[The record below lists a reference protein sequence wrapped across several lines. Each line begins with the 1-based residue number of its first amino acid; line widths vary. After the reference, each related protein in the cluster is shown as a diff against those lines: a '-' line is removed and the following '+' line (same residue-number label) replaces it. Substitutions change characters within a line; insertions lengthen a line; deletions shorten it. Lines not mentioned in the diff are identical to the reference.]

1 MVTVTGWGTTSEGG
15 LGLPNVL
22 HKVTF
27 FIGVVEKTQKDTL
40 GVDDCKLRSYRA
52 RQHDPNHRG
61 KVFNEMIFVKVTL
74 PVVSDED
81 CNAAYGA
88 AG

>member
-40 GVDDCKLRSYRA
+40 GVDDCKL
-52 RQHDPNHRG
+52 
-61 KVFNEMIFVKVTL
+61 
-74 PVVSDED
+74 
-81 CNAAYGA
+81 
-88 AG
+88 